1 MSQVCPVSNPAPLWK
16 SFLVFVLPMMA
27 SNILQVLCGTINNVY
42 LGQMI
47 GVDALAAVTVFFPVM
62 FAFIALVMGLSS
74 GASVMIGQ
82 AFGAGDHRKIK
93 AVAGTTLS
101 VALLFATG
109 IALFGSLF
117 ARQLLI
123 ALATPQNVLEDA
135 ISYARISMLFMPLTF
150 VIILM
155 TSMLRGVG
163 DTITPLLAL
172 VVFTLGGLVVTP
184 IMIQGWL
191 GLPRLGVASA
201 AWASTA
207 SGVLTLAW
215 LVVYLRWR
223 QHPLAVDTGL
233 LRAMWPDGKLLRTVL
248 RLGIPASLGMI
259 VMSAAELVLLGLV
272 NGFGSD
278 ATAAY
283 GAVNQVMSYVQ
294 FPALSI
300 AITVSIFGAQAIGR
314 GQAGQIGA
322 IVGTGLWTNLFLT
335 GTLAALGYFFSR
347 ILMGLFITDSAVLD
361 LAQGLLHIVL
371 WSTVLFGM
379 ATVFSGA
386 MRAGGTVWAPLL
398 ISSFAIVVVEIPS
411 AIILSGLIGIDGVWA
426 AYPIAF
432 CTMFVLQMSYYLLVW
447 RKRTVARLI

>member
-1 MSQVCPVSNPAPLWK
+1 MSSAPLWK

-27 SNILQVLCGTINNVY
+27 SSILQVLCGTINNVY

-62 FAFIALVMGLSS
+62 FAFMALVMGLSS
-74 GASVMIGQ
+74 GASVLIGQ
-82 AFGAGDHRKIK
+82 AFGAGDHDRVK

-101 VALLFATG
+101 IALLLATA

-117 ARQLLI
+117 ARELLI
-123 ALATPQNVLEDA
+123 ALATPQNVLKDA
-135 ISYARISMLFMPLTF
+135 IAYARISMIFMPLTF
-150 VIILM
+150 VVILL

-163 DTITPLLAL
+163 DTVTPLLAL
-172 VVFTLGGLVVTP
+172 VVFTLCGLLITP
-184 IMIQGWL
+184 AMIQGWL

-201 AWASTA
+201 AWAA
-207 SGVLTLAW
+207 AVSGLVTLTW
-215 LVVYLRWR
+215 LVVHLRR
-223 QHPLAVDTGL
+223 KQHPLAIDTRL
-233 LRAMWPDGKLLRTVL
+233 LRAMRPDGKLVRIVL
-248 RLGIPASLGMI
+248 HLGIPASLGMI

-272 NGFGSD
+272 NAHGSD

-314 GQAGQIGA
+314 GQGGEIGA
-322 IVGTGLWTNLFLT
+322 IVSTGLRMNLVLT
-335 GTLAALGYFFSR
+335 GGLAVLGYLFSR
-347 ILMGLFITDSAVLD
+347 ALMGLFITDSAVLD
-361 LAQGLLHIVL
+361 LSQGLLHIVL

-386 MRAGGTVWAPLL
+386 MRAGGTVWTPLL
-398 ISSFAIVVVEIPS
+398 ISSFTILAVEIPS

-426 AYPIAF
+426 AYPIVF
-432 CTMFVLQMSYYLLVW
+432 CTMFVLQMGYYLLVW
-447 RKRTVARLI
+447 RKRAVVRLV